1 MRSASSFSTFGEDDG
16 GPRAYL
22 PTCVILLRAR
32 TTNLLG
38 AGFTRFDNIRKSDVV
53 GGASVLGR
61 CEHSRNME
69 YTASCCFTTID
80 GMPTNAA
87 TSERVLVARCKA
99 GDHSAF
105 MELIRRSSS
114 AALRAIRNIA
124 RNPAD
129 VDDVMQD
136 TVVNAF
142 NGVRF
147 FDQRS
152 TFSTW
157 LTRIAINNAL
167 LLLRRRKNNKEIS
180 FDETDGSPLQVA
192 DHRISPEQALI
203 RNQSIENIRRIVQA
217 LPSAL
222 RDYVE
227 QRYLEE
233 LPHSEAASSLGISLS
248 AGKSRSLRARQR
260 LQSLLVSRRRR
271 PTLTLHVTKHTG
283 EGTVSARMSAT
294 SGFESVATSW
304 Q

>member
-1 MRSASSFSTFGEDDG
+1 MS
-16 GPRAYL
+16 
-22 PTCVILLRAR
+22 
-32 TTNLLG
+32 N
-38 AGFTRFDNIRKSDVV
+38 
-53 GGASVLGR
+53 
-61 CEHSRNME
+61 
-69 YTASCCFTTID
+69 
-80 GMPTNAA
+80 NAA
-87 TSERVLVARCKA
+87 TSERMLVARCKA
-99 GDHSAF
+99 GDHIAF
-105 MELIRRSSS
+105 MELIRRGSP

-136 TVVNAF
+136 TVINAF

-180 FDETDGSPLQVA
+180 FEESDAGLLQVP

-203 RNQSIENIRRIVQA
+203 RNQSIEIIRRTIMA
-217 LPSAL
+217 LPSSL

-260 LQSLLVSRRRR
+260 LQSLLVSRRGR
-271 PTLTLHVTKHTG
+271 PTLKLHVTKHASQ
-283 EGTVSARMSAT
+283 GTLSARVSAAT
-294 SGFESVATSW
+294 SGIESVATSL